1 MITYRKITAEGA
13 GKLLLAYLR
22 EHNLAPDHDVRV
34 DKNKARDVESGARL
48 NSYYT
53 GREGRGAW
61 APEIG
66 ERIASAL
73 GIDVAKPP
81 KDQGIINLL
90 ECKRA
95 DTGEKWAGDHAN
107 RKLSGFDFTSAPHKS
122 VTLAAE
128 FAATSEEQALIWQAI
143 HMANDQAMA
152 LIAKEVGIAR
162 RGKGGT
168 GLVEAGEVAW
178 ISFRHYTARPAL
190 HIQDGPGGAT
200 ASVEV
205 PVPGDP
211 QAHIHNVMF
220 NAVATESGHLGSLDS
235 KRITKATSH
244 LYGAYFQAHLASLLR
259 DLGIEVHP
267 DERGKAVVIKDIP
280 KNVCEAFSKRS
291 RQAEQQAKAFVKRQG
306 GDWSTL
312 SADQKFKILHQA
324 NLAYRSKK
332 YDGTNDREI
341 WREEAAEL
349 GWKHETVLTDAKA
362 RALTDTERFEM
373 AYEIAARLLADEF
386 RTAAVLDRDVFRTH
400 AAHGLIASGIRA
412 AEDVDQVVELIMA
425 RGIMVEGSH
434 AYFIE
439 EEQDGR
445 ARLTTTEQVAL
456 EKELARLAGLSARTK
471 QGMLT
476 DRQIAEAI
484 KASGLDFERD
494 PDHGRAQKAAIW
506 AMGSAGG
513 MALTIGAAGSGKTAL
528 LTPLVSAWQGDGR
541 EVVGAAMAWRQ
552 ADALKDAGIERTF
565 AIATLLRGIEDG
577 SVGLTSKSVLVI
589 DEISQVAPRQ
599 LLKILQYQQQVGF
612 ALRTLGDREQAQA
625 IEAGDSVEI
634 LNRVLPQEAQ
644 PQITG
649 TIRQKTAH
657 ARRIATMFRSEG
669 RDLSRSE
676 DEQRA
681 ADVQRARMAID
692 LKRKDGM
699 LSLVGGDHQQVVD
712 EIADLYIRRRDLLRA
727 AGATR
732 GITMSAPTN
741 TDVMDLSLAV
751 RVRLRERG
759 EIGAE
764 EIIRPAID
772 QRGETFD
779 LPISRGD
786 RVRLFAR
793 TSCQIDTSHGKRWKS
808 LGSNGDFVDV
818 EGWNDKG
825 IVLRNRSGTS
835 GTVPWTA
842 LADNRTGR
850 IRLGS
855 GHAMTI
861 DSAQGITSDEHI
873 NAMPRGS
880 SAMTGF
886 TAYVA
891 ESRHVHRC
899 FTRVAEAPLRE
910 AEAFSRALGD
920 KAPVTIDDLY
930 NRLAS
935 DMGRHPYKAL
945 GIDLVKE
952 RLTHEKQTSRWIR
965 QNHDNEQASRE
976 GQTPGEGW
984 RRDHEEKPLRD
995 VTQRHWDDIDRRLRR
1010 AGYSMQRSMEQ
1021 IRRQQSNHESP
1032 VPSTGHPGRPQRRPQ
1047 AGVASGHD
1055 TDR

>member
-13 GKLLLAYLR
+13 GKLVLAYLR
-22 EHNLAPDHDVRV
+22 EHNLAPDRDVRTEK
-34 DKNKARDVESGARL
+34 DKARDVESGARL

-61 APEIG
+61 APDMG

-73 GIDVAKPP
+73 GIDVMKPP
-81 KDQGIINLL
+81 SDQGTERLL

-128 FAATSEEQALIWQAI
+128 FAATSEEQALIWHAI
-143 HMANDQAMA
+143 HMANDRAMA
-152 LIAKEVGIAR
+152 LIGKEIGIAR

-168 GLVEAGEVAW
+168 AQVEEGEVAW
-178 ISFRHYTARPAL
+178 ISYRHYTARPAL

-235 KRITKATSH
+235 KRVTKATSH
-244 LYGAYFQAHLASLLR
+244 LYGAYFQAQLATLLR
-259 DLGIEVHP
+259 EIGIDVRP
-267 DERGKAVVIKDIP
+267 DERGKAVVIEGIP
-280 KNVCEAFSKRS
+280 QEVCEAFSKRS

-306 GDWSTL
+306 ADWNAL

-362 RALTDTERFEM
+362 LALTDAERFQR
-373 AYEIAARLLADEF
+373 AYEIAAKLLADEF

-400 AAHGLIASGIRA
+400 AAHGLIAAGIRA
-412 AEDVDQVVELIMA
+412 PEDVDQVVDLIMA
-425 RGIMVEGSH
+425 RGITVEGSH

-439 EEQDGR
+439 EEQNGR
-445 ARLTTTEQVAL
+445 ARLTTTEQLAL
-456 EKELARLAGLSARTK
+456 EKELGRLAGLSARTR
-471 QGMLT
+471 QGALT
-476 DRQIAEAI
+476 DQQIAAAI
-484 KASGLDFERD
+484 EASGLDFERE

-513 MALTIGAAGSGKTAL
+513 LALTIGAAGSGKTAI
-528 LTPLVSAWQGDGR
+528 LTPLVGAWRADGR
-541 EVVGAAMAWRQ
+541 DVVGAAMAWRQ
-552 ADALKDAGIERTF
+552 ADALKDAGIDRTF
-565 AIATLLRGIEDG
+565 AIATLLRGIESG
-577 SVGLTSKSVLVI
+577 TLALKSNSVLVI

-599 LLKILQYQQQVGF
+599 LLKILQHQQKVGF

-649 TIRQKTAH
+649 TIRQKTARG
-657 ARRIATMFRSEG
+657 RRIASMFRSEG

-676 DEQRA
+676 EDQRA
-681 ADVQRARMAID
+681 ADVRRARQAID
-692 LKRKDGM
+692 MKRKDGT
-699 LSLVGGDHQQVVD
+699 LNLVGGDHQQVVD
-712 EIADLYIRRRDLLRA
+712 EIADLYIRRRDLLHA

-751 RVRLRERG
+751 RARLRDRG
-759 EIGAE
+759 EIGTE
-764 EIIRPAID
+764 ETVRPAID
-772 QRGETFD
+772 QRGEVYD

-793 TSCQIDTSHGKRWKS
+793 TTCQVDTKHGKRWRS

-818 EGWNDKG
+818 EGWNEAG
-825 IVLRNRSGTS
+825 LMLRNRAGTN
-835 GTVPWTA
+835 GLVPWTR
-842 LADNRTGR
+842 LADSRTGR

-861 DSAQGITSDEHI
+861 DAAQGITSDEHI

-920 KAPVTIDDLY
+920 KAPVTIDNLY
-930 NRLAS
+930 DRLAG

-952 RLTHEKQTSRWIR
+952 RLAHEQETVRWIK
-965 QNHDNEQASRE
+965 QNHLNERVEQS
-976 GQTPGEGW
+976 GQTPGAGW
-984 RRDHEEKPLRD
+984 RRDHQEKPLHD
-995 VTQRHWDDIDRRLRR
+995 VTKGHWDDVDRRLRR
-1010 AGYSMQRSMEQ
+1010 SGYSMQRSMEQ
-1021 IRRQQSNHESP
+1021 IRRQQGVREDAARSAGTAGREPGLHRTAPSP
-1032 VPSTGHPGRPQRRPQ
+1032 GQDSGR
-1047 AGVASGHD
+1047 
-1055 TDR
+1055 